1 MKIKKKFQLYK
12 EFGFKVA
19 FASFC
24 SSAFR
29 HPMAITRWKDKVL
42 LDWLKTNYGRV
53 IQKYKS
59 FTEKNNRETSN
70 IIWSVWWQGEENA
83 PEIVKACFASVR
95 RHCGNKDFKVITK
108 NNFSDY
114 VQLPEYLLEK
124 LKNGVIS
131 ITHFSDILRMYLLYN
146 YGGLWLDATIF
157 VTNDIPDEIFN
168 YEYFSIKTGFNTK
181 SYEVTM
187 GRWSSFF
194 QAAHKGNMLCGFALE
209 CQIKYW
215 EIHTIPIDYILID
228 YFFALAYEK
237 FSEFHEMLD
246 SVPINNPEIEGLRP
260 ILNSPF
266 DEKKFADLTRNTN
279 FFKLTWK
286 HKFQKNISGL
296 ETFYGKIMDEK
307 FF

>member
-42 LDWLKTNYGRV
+42 LDWLKTNYGHV

-95 RHCGNKDFKVITK
+95 RHCGNKDFKVITQ

-114 VQLPEYLLEK
+114 VKVPEYLLEK
-124 LKNGVIS
+124 VKSGVIS
-131 ITHFSDILRMYLLYN
+131 LTHFSDILRMYLLFH

-157 VTNDIPDEIFN
+157 VTDEITDEIFN
-168 YEYFSIKTGFNTK
+168 YEYFSVKTDFNPK
-181 SYEVTM
+181 SYVVTM
-187 GRWSSFF
+187 GRWLSSL
-194 QAAHKGNMLCGFALE
+194 QAAHKGNELCGFALE
-209 CQIKYW
+209 CHLEYW
-215 EIHTIPIDYILID
+215 KTKSVPIDYVLID
-228 YFFALAYEK
+228 YFFALAYQNFPEVK
-237 FSEFHEMLD
+237 NLLD
-246 SVPINNPEIEGLRP
+246 SVPLNNPEIDGLRP
-260 ILNSPF
+260 ILNSQW
-266 DEKKFADLTRNTN
+266 DEKKFADLTQNTN

-286 HKFQKNISGL
+286 HPFKKNISGC
-296 ETFYGKIMDEK
+296 ETFYTRIINV
-307 FF
+307 